1 MFTLVACIYWGENPC
16 NKNCMLQINFIN
28 LLKEKPIKQVGA
40 NLIILFSTN
49 LMLKY
54 ISGDELSYILV

>member
-1 MFTLVACIYWGENPC
+1 
-16 NKNCMLQINFIN
+16 MLQINFIN